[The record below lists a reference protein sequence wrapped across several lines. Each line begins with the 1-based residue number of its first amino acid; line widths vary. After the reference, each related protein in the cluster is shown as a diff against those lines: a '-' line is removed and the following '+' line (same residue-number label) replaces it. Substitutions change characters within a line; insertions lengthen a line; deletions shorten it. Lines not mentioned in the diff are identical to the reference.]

1 MVEGFCLLRR
11 RYIIW
16 PKRYAKW
23 NQLCIFVEDRRRLGI
38 VKSENCVLDL
48 PLLSALRIFVKK
60 NKAMKVLVDERIR
73 EICPDVKIGLIRAK
87 VRNSETSEELWQ
99 EIKKA
104 SRRIHDSYELLWIN
118 KRPAIAATR
127 QLYKRLGKDPNRY
140 RVSSE
145 ALCRRVVKGMDIYR
159 ISTLVD
165 LINLVSM
172 GCGYSIGGF
181 DADKIV
187 GDTVTFGVGE
197 AGEKFE
203 GIGRGLLNIEGLP
216 VYRDAVGGIGS
227 PTSDEER
234 TKITMETTH
243 LHMQINAFGEE
254 MPMDDTLRWSV
265 SLLEKYA
272 SATDIEVTVF

>member
-1 MVEGFCLLRR
+1 
-11 RYIIW
+11 
-16 PKRYAKW
+16 
-23 NQLCIFVEDRRRLGI
+23 
-38 VKSENCVLDL
+38 
-48 PLLSALRIFVKK
+48 
-60 NKAMKVLVDERIR
+60 MKVLVDERIR
-73 EICPDVKIGLIRAK
+73 EICPEVKIGLIRAK
-87 VRNSETSEELWQ
+87 VHNSETSEELWQ
-99 EIKKA
+99 EIKDA
-104 SRRIHDSYELLWIN
+104 SRKIHDSYELLWIN

-145 ALCRRVVKGMDIYR
+145 ALCRRVVKGMDLYR

-172 GCGYSIGGF
+172 GSGYSIGGF

-187 GDTVTFGVGE
+187 GGTVTFGVGE

-216 VYRDAVGGIGS
+216 VYRDEVGGIGS

-272 SATDIEVTVF
+272 SATDIEITVF